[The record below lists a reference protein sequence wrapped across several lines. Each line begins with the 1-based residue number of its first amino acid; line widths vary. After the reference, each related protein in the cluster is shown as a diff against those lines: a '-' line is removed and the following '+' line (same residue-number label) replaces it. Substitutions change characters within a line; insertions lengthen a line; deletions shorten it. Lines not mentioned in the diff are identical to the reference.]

1 MYVDLCVAL
10 YLSRAPRIQETQC
23 WLHGS
28 EFREWIGTKRGQPPI
43 PPSWCS
49 PTPTGHEFEKFEV
62 QYFENI
68 QIRGRVHFCF

>member
-1 MYVDLCVAL
+1 MYVDICLAL
-10 YLSRAPRIQETQC
+10 YLSRAPRIQEAQC

-28 EFREWIGTKRGQPPI
+28 EFREWIGTKRGYRPHPTLVVPP
-43 PPSWCS
+43 P
-49 PTPTGHEFEKFEV
+49 PTGHEFEKFEV